1 MLTAALSCEHL
12 LATPL
17 EQFEKLV
24 NVPQASTASPVK
36 HRGARA
42 SRLQQD
48 AQEFL
53 SFLLDAA
60 HSVCPH

>member
-1 MLTAALSCEHL
+1 MF
-12 LATPL
+12 ATPL

-24 NVPQASTASPVK
+24 NVPAASTASPVK
-36 HRGARA
+36 QRGTRA
-42 SRLQQD
+42 SRQQQD

-60 HSVCPH
+60 HEVCP

>member
-1 MLTAALSCEHL
+1 MLPAALSCEHMF
-12 LATPL
+12 ATPL

-24 NVPQASTASPVK
+24 NVPAASTASPVK
-36 HRGARA
+36 QRGTRA
-42 SRLQQD
+42 SRQQQD

-60 HSVCPH
+60 HEVCP